1 MSAEKL
7 EQPAPGG
14 QVDEEFEERAGI
26 LEFDAKYSRKDAER
40 EARRLH
46 SKQSRPTPRFSAE
59 SFLAED
65 LPPKEALIENLVYR
79 RDQIALAGRRLYGK
93 TGFQL
98 GLAIALSLG
107 LPEFLNHPIKRKCHV
122 MGFFL
127 EDDAREIQDRLKRML
142 LGCGHDSSELGNRLT
157 VVTRQ
162 DFMKARI
169 AISISDTK
177 FEKFVDDRCREHKPE
192 LVIFDNLA
200 QMVQGDYSNSK
211 IIHKL
216 AQFSWNL
223 THNYNTAVLV
233 SARPKK
239 RTNNQHASPTL
250 RDDPESFFEE
260 VMGSSHFVNSFG
272 SLWGLERDA
281 ESDETIFV
289 GGVQRY
295 LGQQSLT
302 VLAKN
307 DDDWFEV
314 IDEPAR
320 NLKLACNTNTRE
332 RAWKLLPNTAF
343 SFMEGFDAVKTV
355 MKSKSTFHYW
365 LNNSL
370 VRLNLVEI
378 QSNDPYQKK
387 V

>member
-1 MSAEKL
+1 MSALKQT
-7 EQPAPGG
+7 QPSD
-14 QVDEEFEERAGI
+14 QDDEEVEERAAI
-26 LEFDAKYSRKDAER
+26 LEFEAGYNRKDAEQ
-40 EARRLH
+40 EARQSH
-46 SKQSRPTPRFSAE
+46 SQQSQPAQRFSAE
-59 SFLAED
+59 RFLAED

-79 RDQIALAGRRLYGK
+79 RDQIALAGRRRHGK

-98 GLAIALSLG
+98 GLAITLSLG
-107 LPEFLNHPIKRKCHV
+107 LPEFLKYPIRRKCNV
-122 MGFFL
+122 AGFFL

-142 LGCGHDSSELGNRLT
+142 RGCGHDSSALGNRFM
-157 VVTRQ
+157 VITRQ

-169 AISISDTK
+169 PISISDTK
-177 FEKFVDDRCREHKPE
+177 FEKFVGDRFREHKPE
-192 LVIFDNLA
+192 LAIFDNLA

-211 IIHKL
+211 VIHKL

-223 THNYNTAVLV
+223 THKHNTAVLV
-233 SARPKK
+233 SAHPKK

-250 RDDPESFFEE
+250 RDDPEGFFEE

-281 ESDETIFV
+281 DSDETIFV

-302 VLAKN
+302 VLTKN

-314 IDEPAR
+314 VDEPAC
-320 NLKLACNTNTRE
+320 NLKLACNTNSRKK
-332 RAWKLLPNTAF
+332 AWKLLPDTPF
-343 SFMEGFDAVKTV
+343 SFTEGFDAVKTV

-370 VRLNLVEI
+370 VRLNLVEV
-378 QSNDPYQKK
+378 QSNDHYQKK